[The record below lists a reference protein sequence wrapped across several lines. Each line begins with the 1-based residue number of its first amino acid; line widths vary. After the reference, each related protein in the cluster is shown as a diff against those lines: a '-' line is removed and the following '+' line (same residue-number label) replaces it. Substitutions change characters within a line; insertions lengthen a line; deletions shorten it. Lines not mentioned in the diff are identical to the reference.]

1 MISHKLD
8 NHIFSPEVVPCDKD
22 GGLKGNT
29 MPKMPTMSGE

>member
-29 MPKMPTMSGE
+29 TAKMPTMSGE